1 MVESNYTV
9 NYLGDSG
16 KLKVIITERGR
27 GEVVAMCLY
36 IHYTWI
42 VINLM

>member
-27 GEVVAMCLY
+27 GEEVTKYLY
-36 IHYTWI
+36 KHYTWI